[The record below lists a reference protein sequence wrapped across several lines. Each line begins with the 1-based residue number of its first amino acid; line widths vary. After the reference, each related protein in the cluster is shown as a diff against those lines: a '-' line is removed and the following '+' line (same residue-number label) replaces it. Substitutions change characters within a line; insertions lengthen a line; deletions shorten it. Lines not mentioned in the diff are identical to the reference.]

1 MLIDEAAHA
10 GAAGSYFRQI
20 TALHCRHEITCCTL
34 QWAPGLSESPLG
46 FAVCYHQS
54 LCGLVAELRVVDC
67 VVYCVFVLTNGP
79 VLCKKRGEITPSSC
93 RPHC

>member
-46 FAVCYHQS
+46 LQCVITRA
-54 LCGLVAELRVVDC
+54 C
-67 VVYCVFVLTNGP
+67 VVLLRSSVLLI
-79 VLCKKRGEITPSSC
+79 VLFIVCLC
-93 RPHC
+93 